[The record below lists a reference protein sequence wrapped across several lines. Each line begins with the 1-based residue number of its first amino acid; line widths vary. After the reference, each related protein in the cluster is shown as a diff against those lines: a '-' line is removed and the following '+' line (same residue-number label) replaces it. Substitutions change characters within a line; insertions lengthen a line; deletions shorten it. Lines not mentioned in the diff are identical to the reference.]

1 MNWRTVSL
9 LLILANL
16 FYWAWAAY
24 IVQPDIVGLEDHRIE
39 SVPKLVLIS
48 ADELE
53 AQKANSNA
61 FVTKSAEISPES
73 VPTGVSASL
82 STGNEPSSLICQ
94 RIGSFIDDQVATA
107 AAQWLRQEG
116 IEAQKKTG
124 EETILGYWVYLPKY
138 PVRDAAVKVVE
149 ALREKGVDDLFI
161 ETAAP
166 FANSVSL
173 GLYLQRSGA
182 QRRSR
187 QIKALG
193 YPTRIGNKETNQQVF
208 WVDIQVESG
217 REIPLNQ
224 LQAPVGQVQRLK
236 IKACE

>member
-1 MNWRTVSL
+1 MNWRTISL

-16 FYWAWAAY
+16 FYWAWSTW

-48 ADELE
+48 EAELE
-53 AQKANSNA
+53 AQKANINA
-61 FVTKSAEISPES
+61 YVVKPVEINPES
-73 VPTGVSASL
+73 VPDGVSASL
-82 STGNEPSSLICQ
+82 SLEGESSELICQ
-94 RIGSFIDDQVATA
+94 RIGSFLEDQVASA

-116 IEAQKKTG
+116 IAAEKVSG
-124 EETILGYWVYLPKY
+124 SETVLGYRVYLPKY
-138 PVRDAAVKVVE
+138 PVRDAAVSVVE
-149 ALREKGVDDLFI
+149 ALRKKGVDDLYI
-161 ETAAP
+161 ETEAP
-166 FANSVSL
+166 NTNSVSL

-182 QRRSR
+182 ERRAR
-187 QIKALG
+187 QIQSLG
-193 YPTRIGNKETNQQVF
+193 YPTRIGNKETEQQVF

-236 IKACE
+236 IKSCE

>member
-9 LLILANL
+9 LLVLTNL
-16 FYWAWAAY
+16 FYWAWSAW
-24 IVQPDIVGLEDHRIE
+24 IVQPSIVGLEDHRIE
-39 SVPKLVLIS
+39 SVPQLVMIS
-48 ADELE
+48 VAEQE

-61 FVTKSAEISPES
+61 NVAKPAEISPES
-73 VPTGVSASL
+73 VPTGVSANL
-82 STGNEPSSLICQ
+82 SVGTEAAGLICQ
-94 RIGSFIDDQVATA
+94 RIGSFFDVQVATA

-116 IEAQKKTG
+116 IEAQKQSGK
-124 EETILGYWVYLPKY
+124 ESILGYWVYLPKY
-138 PVRDAAVKVVE
+138 PVRDAAVQVVE

-166 FANSVSL
+166 HANSVSL

-182 QRRSR
+182 ERRAR
-187 QIKALG
+187 QIQSLG
-193 YPTRIGNKETNQQVF
+193 YPSRIGNKETEQQVF

-236 IKACE
+236 IKGCE

>member
-16 FYWAWAAY
+16 FYWAWTAW
-24 IVQPDIVGLEDHRIE
+24 IVQPNIVGLEDHRIE

-48 ADELE
+48 QGELE
-53 AQKANSNA
+53 AQKANTNA
-61 FVTKSAEISPES
+61 FVAKPVEISPDS

-82 STGNEPSSLICQ
+82 SVNTEPAGLICQ

-116 IEAQKKTG
+116 IQAQKKAGKEKVTG
-124 EETILGYWVYLPKY
+124 FWVYLPKY
-138 PVRDAAVKVVE
+138 PVRDAAVQVVE
-149 ALREKGVDDLFI
+149 ALREKGIDDLFI
-161 ETAAP
+161 ETSAP
-166 FANSVSL
+166 YTNSVSL

-182 QRRSR
+182 ERRAR
-187 QIKALG
+187 QIQVLG
-193 YPTRIGNKETNQQVF
+193 YPTRIGNKDTEQQVF

-217 REIPLNQ
+217 REIPLNR

-236 IKACE
+236 IRACE

>member
-1 MNWRTVSL
+1 MNWRTISL

-16 FYWAWAAY
+16 FYWAWTAW

-39 SVPKLVLIS
+39 SVPKLALIS
-48 ADELE
+48 SAELE
-53 AQKANSNA
+53 AQKANSSA
-61 FVTKSAEISPES
+61 YVAKSAEISPGS

-82 STGNEPSSLICQ
+82 STGADPAGLICQ

-116 IEAQKKTG
+116 IQAVKKAG
-124 EETILGYWVYLPKY
+124 KETVLGYWVYLSKY
-138 PVRDAAVKVVE
+138 PVRDAAVQVVE

-161 ETAAP
+161 ETAP
-166 FANSVSL
+166 PYTNSVSL

-182 QRRSR
+182 ERRAK
-187 QIKALG
+187 QIQTLG
-193 YPTRIGNKETNQQVF
+193 YPTRIGNKETEQQVF

-217 REIPLNQ
+217 REIPLNR

>member
-1 MNWRTVSL
+1 MNWRTISL

-16 FYWAWAAY
+16 FYWAWSTW

-48 ADELE
+48 EAELE
-53 AQKANSNA
+53 AQKANINA
-61 FVTKSAEISPES
+61 YVVKPVEINPES
-73 VPTGVSASL
+73 VPDGVSASL
-82 STGNEPSSLICQ
+82 SLEGESSELICQ
-94 RIGSFIDDQVATA
+94 RIGSFLEDQVASA

-116 IEAQKKTG
+116 IAAEKVSGSEKV
-124 EETILGYWVYLPKY
+124 LGYRVYLPKY
-138 PVRDAAVKVVE
+138 PVRDAAISVVE
-149 ALREKGVDDLFI
+149 ALRKKGVDDLYI
-161 ETAAP
+161 ETEAP
-166 FANSVSL
+166 HANSVSL

-182 QRRSR
+182 ERRAR
-187 QIKALG
+187 QIQSLG
-193 YPTRIGNKETNQQVF
+193 YPTRIGNKETEQQVF

-236 IKACE
+236 INSCE